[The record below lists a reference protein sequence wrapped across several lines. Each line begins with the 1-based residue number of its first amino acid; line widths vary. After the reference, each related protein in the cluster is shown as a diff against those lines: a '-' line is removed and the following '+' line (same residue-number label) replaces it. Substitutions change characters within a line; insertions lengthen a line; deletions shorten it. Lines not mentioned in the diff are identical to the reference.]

1 MAPRLKWACLALCIF
16 PAVATAQERI
26 SLTPT
31 QEAEMQ
37 LDVSNQLNDPESAR
51 FRGVKAAIWKNGI
64 LVVCGEINAKNRM
77 GGYVGY
83 HLFTAGYGTDKPGL
97 WTAGFADET
106 NQAES
111 NLVRKICQEVG
122 LIEDDRLPTP

>member
-1 MAPRLKWACLALCIF
+1 MATRMKLACLALCIF

-37 LDVSNQLNDPESAR
+37 LHVSNQLNDPESAR
-51 FRGVKAAIWKNGI
+51 FRDVKAAVTKNGK

-77 GGYVGY
+77 GGYAGY
-83 HLFTAGYGTDKPGL
+83 HLFTAGYGVEKPGL
-97 WTAGFADET
+97 WTAGFADE
-106 NQAES
+106 NNKAES
-111 NLVRKICQEVG
+111 TLVRKVCQEVG
-122 LIEDDRLPTP
+122 LIEDDRLPNP